1 MSQVNSVKDLR
12 NKHAKCLVQNKG
24 KTPLIDIKGS
34 SYPRPRTTNGDPVFN
49 MSMQPSYTT
58 KVEMLNTLDLRN
70 ANTTM
75 MADHIAVKSDKL
87 LQLEDDLKKLR
98 RQNEEFERQ
107 AIQTQIQQKRISF
120 DTETPQHIDS
130 RELSCHT
137 ETIKNTISKRDTH
150 ILRQTITQRERLNKE
165 MNSYPESLNLSDSTL
180 KWLKSFKFDIE
191 DTKTQFLYFEERMAD
206 HGIIENAEK
215 YWVLREFWPNNEM
228 SEYFLCTAPE
238 DRNFE
243 SLSKYLM
250 EKDGVLPKVLLPKKQ
265 FDSVSGYDL
274 KNEVNKW
281 IIDLKNDE
289 ILQKFLYML
298 LIPNHLKKRVSSSL
312 SLGLADFKRCV
323 MNTCDTDFR
332 KTREESRCLS
342 NSFKKERCK
351 LNYYFNNQK
360 NISQN
365 NEYCDIIENDNHHV
379 NSYTQNQNIFERK
392 DDNKIVFVY
401 CQ

>member
-34 SYPRPRTTNGDPVFN
+34 SYSRPRTTNGDPVFN

-75 MADHIAVKSDKL
+75 MTDHIAVKSDKL

-215 YWVLREFWPNNEM
+215 YWVLREFWPNNDM
-228 SEYFLCTAPE
+228 S
-238 DRNFE
+238 
-243 SLSKYLM
+243 
-250 EKDGVLPKVLLPKKQ
+250 
-265 FDSVSGYDL
+265 
-274 KNEVNKW
+274 
-281 IIDLKNDE
+281 
-289 ILQKFLYML
+289 
-298 LIPNHLKKRVSSSL
+298 
-312 SLGLADFKRCV
+312 
-323 MNTCDTDFR
+323 
-332 KTREESRCLS
+332 
-342 NSFKKERCK
+342 
-351 LNYYFNNQK
+351 
-360 NISQN
+360 
-365 NEYCDIIENDNHHV
+365 
-379 NSYTQNQNIFERK
+379 
-392 DDNKIVFVY
+392 
-401 CQ
+401 